1 MRIRK
6 SLFASLSIMSMATP
20 GAASTLKR
28 MSLTDLAGAAQAIAQ
43 VRCISDEARWQ
54 SGEIWTFTV
63 FHVQQVWKGDLP
75 RQITVRMLGGR
86 TANLTSIVPGAPRFY
101 PGENAV
107 LFLERTR
114 SGDYSITSWAA
125 GTFRIRRGGNDATV
139 LVTQDTADYESS
151 PASPQAPAIRDVP
164 VDSFRKLIMAAVKVS
179 GRAHR

>member
-20 GAASTLKR
+20 AAATMLKR
-28 MSLTDLAGAAQAIAQ
+28 MSLADLAGAAQAIAQ
-43 VRCISDEARWQ
+43 VRCISNDARWQ

-63 FHVQQVWKGDLP
+63 FHVEQVWKGDLP
-75 RQITVRMLGGR
+75 PQITVRMLGGR
-86 TANLTSIVPGAPRFY
+86 TATLTSIVPGAPHFE

-125 GTFRIRRGGNDATV
+125 GTFRIRRGGNDTTD
-139 LVTQDTADYESS
+139 LVTQDTAEYESS
-151 PASPQAPAIRDVP
+151 SSRARMPAIRDVP
-164 VDSFRKLIMAAVKVS
+164 IDSFRKLISAAVSVS
-179 GRAHR
+179 ARVRQ